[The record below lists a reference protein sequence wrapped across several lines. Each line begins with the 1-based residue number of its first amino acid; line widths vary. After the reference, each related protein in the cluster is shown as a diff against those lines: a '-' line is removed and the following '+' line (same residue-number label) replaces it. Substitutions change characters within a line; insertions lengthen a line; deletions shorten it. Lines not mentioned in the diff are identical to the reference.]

1 LLEGVAELTGA
12 GFHADNSGSEHPFSS
27 DGQGCRRRGATTMNA
42 DSVNAWLR
50 KQPFAPFRV
59 TTSAGERFE
68 IRHPE
73 MALLTRVELLIGLAE
88 RQGVPTRYR
97 SVALLHVTAIEPIDS
112 PAAA

>member
-1 LLEGVAELTGA
+1 
-12 GFHADNSGSEHPFSS
+12 
-27 DGQGCRRRGATTMNA
+27 MNA

-50 KQPFAPFRV
+50 KQPFAPFQV
-59 TTSAGERFE
+59 ATSAGERFE